1 MATNQPAS
9 EIPNPSIT
17 DQPELPRL
25 LRALRRNRGSAIFF
39 ARCNTRVLRDRLM
52 ATAREQLDKPVV
64 VVHIVADPEE
74 QIDAQI
80 QRAIAG
86 SADSVVFVVDLE
98 LYLSALDVSRQ
109 QWVLEE
115 LNWRRGAFERLG
127 RSLVFWLPDFALNLL
142 AREAPDFFDWRSGV
156 YEFGGIVEAPSRGLL
171 DYSPTEKYRL
181 LSLDVAEKRRR
192 IDSLESLIQGAVRGG
207 VDDRDVADF
216 KDDLA
221 LLLAQQGDVKR
232 ALGLWQESLR
242 LDEQTGNVQGKAA
255 TLSNMASVLAQQG
268 EINHALQL
276 WQDSLKLKEQIGD
289 VQGKAATLHQVAGVI
304 AQQGDIERAL
314 KLWQRSL
321 ELLEQIDNVQGKA
334 ATLHNMAGVV
344 AQQGD
349 IERALKLWQESLELD
364 EQIGNV
370 QGKAATLHQ
379 IAEVIAKQGDVR
391 RALEL
396 WGDSLKLKEQ
406 IGDVHG
412 KAATLAQMA
421 WLANRQGDLERAR
434 EYYLE
439 AARSL
444 SAIHAWLDLSTV
456 LTNLGTLG
464 EDGQAGNSAY
474 LAQAFWLCLVTGV
487 PLQDAV
493 GIAGVLLMRLG
504 PEHTAAPFLATAAL
518 LLVAQRGRDHPEL
531 QNLQQQSSK
540 MVDACAAAR
549 DIPVDKFPDWFS
561 NERLNDPDHVIP
573 AVQQALVDIV
583 GDTEWLFDPRELA
596 ARES

>member
-156 YEFGGIVEAPSRGLL
+156 YEFGGIVEAPSPGLL

-314 KLWQRSL
+314 KLWQ
-321 ELLEQIDNVQGKA
+321 
-334 ATLHNMAGVV
+334 
-344 AQQGD
+344 
-349 IERALKLWQESLELD
+349 ESLELD

-493 GIAGVLLMRLG
+493 WSAGVLLMRLG